1 MNTNMHGK
9 KIEMI
14 IFSGESSYQIMQI
27 KSENGH
33 QLSLSATYHG
43 DHDQF
48 WVVETLEPE
57 GREIA
62 RYNPRLIETIIWDAD
77 NGT

>member
-1 MNTNMHGK
+1 MSKAHMNTKMHGK
-9 KIEMI
+9 KIERI
-14 IFSGESSYQIMQI
+14 IFSPESSYQIMTLE
-27 KSENGH
+27 SGSGH

-57 GREIA
+57 GKEIA
-62 RYNPRLIETIIWDAD
+62 RYNPRLIETIIWD
-77 NGT
+77 